1 MNSQPSKWEYTSL
14 LLPSSGWL
22 VSGKVD
28 VQTLT
33 DHLNRLGEEGW
44 ELVNTLDT
52 NFRDGG
58 TRDVIAIL
66 KRPLPASIPT
76 RL

>member
-1 MNSQPSKWEYTSL
+1 MNSQPTKWEYTSL

-22 VSGKVD
+22 VNGKVD
-28 VQTLT
+28 VQKLT

-44 ELVNTLDT
+44 ELVNTFDT

-66 KRPLPASIPT
+66 KRPMSASHPP

>member
-1 MNSQPSKWEYTSL
+1 MNTRPTKWEYTSL

-22 VSGKVD
+22 VSGNVD
-28 VQTLT
+28 VQKLT

-66 KRPLPASIPT
+66 KRPMPATNPT